1 MISCKSIKILLK
13 KNRSILKNVDLIN
26 NQRFINEKTAVLPSG
41 KYDIEM
47 GDRLNI
53 FSTGHY
59 LKFKNI
65 NTQIIIEF
73 EIHDGGIDKD
83 NKCINLENAK
93 VKHKKWNNDSYYSD
107 FIQYF
112 KILEKKE
119 IIIEFSDAD
128 ESNKLVILKKI
139 NEMGALDV
147 IEKMEEINKSKSML
161 INRLQSD
168 CKEIFDELLYEM
180 IKIEDL
186 KNSRIL
192 GEILE
197 HKGGTIVAN
206 GINYL
211 IQLNKEIGFK
221 KTNDLEILR
230 K

>member
-1 MISCKSIKILLK
+1 M
-13 KNRSILKNVDLIN
+13 
-26 NQRFINEKTAVLPSG
+26 
-41 KYDIEM
+41 
-47 GDRLNI
+47 
-53 FSTGHY
+53 
-59 LKFKNI
+59 
-65 NTQIIIEF
+65 
-73 EIHDGGIDKD
+73 
-83 NKCINLENAK
+83 
-93 VKHKKWNNDSYYSD
+93 YYSD

-221 KTNDLEILR
+221 KTNELEILR